1 MSKLVVIPLFFIW
14 MGLCNM
20 IAMIVLG
27 IPFLMKVAMVFW
39 LLGALTSPL
48 VFVHL
53 KEKRQS

>member
-53 KEKRQS
+53 KEKR